1 MSELYQGLRQE
12 SNSIGENNDCGV
24 KALAVITGESYN
36 DCHAILKKLGRK
48 NGKGTYVSQMAKALD
63 HFGLEMARVDCPYN
77 GLRSLGRNMPSKGS
91 FLIWAT
97 KHFAGARDGKI
108 HDWSEGRCLRLKVL
122 WQIVK
127 KDSNEPIHEF
137 KTKETANRTRRT
149 TVLYNLTHPEMGVI
163 ANYKRLPSK
172 VLKTINSC
180 GYLVIN
186 NRRYRAGDFKL
197 ERV

>member
-1 MSELYQGLRQE
+1 MSEIYQGLRND
-12 SNSIGENNDCGV
+12 SNAIGENNDCGV

-48 NGKGTYVSQMAKALD
+48 NGRGTWNSQIQRALD
-63 HFGLEMARVDCPYN
+63 HFGFEMVKVDCPYN
-77 GLRSLGRNMPSKGS
+77 GLRSLGRNLPSKGS

-97 KHFAGARDGKI
+97 RHFAGARDGKI
-108 HDWSEGRCLRLKVL
+108 HDWSEGRCLRLKML

-137 KTKETANRTRRT
+137 QNEKPSNRTRRT
-149 TVLYNLTHPEMGVI
+149 TLLYNLTHPEMGVI
-163 ANYKRLPSK
+163 AHYKRFPNR
-172 VLKTINSC
+172 VDRTIKLN

-186 NRRYRAGDFKL
+186 KRHYRAGDFKI
-197 ERV
+197 EKV

>member
-1 MSELYQGLRQE
+1 MSEIYQGLRND
-12 SNSIGENNDCGV
+12 SNAIGEKNDCGV

-48 NGKGTYVSQMAKALD
+48 NGKGTYTSQMQRALD
-63 HFGLEMARVDCPYN
+63 HFGFKMVVVPCPYN
-77 GLRSLGRNMPSKGS
+77 GLRSLGRNMPSKGA

-108 HDWSEGRCLRLKVL
+108 HDWSEGRCLRLKML

-127 KDSNEPIHEF
+127 KDSTEAIHEF
-137 KTKETANRTRRT
+137 KTKEYSNRTRTT
-149 TVLYNLTHPEMGVI
+149 TVLYNLTHPEMGI
-163 ANYKRLPSK
+163 ITNFKRYPNK
-172 VLKTINSC
+172 VARSIKEN
-180 GYLVIN
+180 GYLVLN
-186 NRRYRAGDFKL
+186 KRHYRAGDFKI